1 MNEYNCENKL
11 FYFVEMYGNTNLFFG
26 LGFDRMNIRL
36 MDETNEM
43 KKKTKLFLNG
53 GLIILSAGFYRF
65 RIDLLCVSVCT
76 FGGNKATTN

>member
-1 MNEYNCENKL
+1 
-11 FYFVEMYGNTNLFFG
+11 MYGNTNLFFG

-65 RIDLLCVSVCT
+65 RIDLLCVCVYVWWQQSNDELKKNN
-76 FGGNKATTN
+76 FF